1 MNKPKSV
8 AYRIEGCTNII
19 LNGNKSYGADIGYE
33 IINSPDTVLLNNSHY
48 SAETVRL
55 IIEAE
60 KAIQINTAEIKN
72 KLGEDKL
79 HEIANILSEI
89 KSNQSST
96 PLQLMERLYSA
107 GANTLTFW
115 PIIQQLLNSI

>member
-8 AYRIEGCTNII
+8 AYRIEGCKNII
-19 LNGNKSYGADIGYE
+19 LDGNKSYGADVGFE
-33 IINSPDTVLLNNSHY
+33 ITNSPDTVLVNNLHY

-55 IIEAE
+55 ITEAE
-60 KAIQINTAEIKN
+60 RAIQINTEEIKI
-72 KLGEDKL
+72 KLGDDKFY
-79 HEIANILSEI
+79 EIVSILNEI

>member
-1 MNKPKSV
+1 KPKSV
-8 AYRIEGCTNII
+8 AYHFEGCTNLI

-33 IINSPDTVLLNNSHY
+33 IINSPDTVLVNNSHY
-48 SAETVRL
+48 SAETVQL

-60 KAIQINTAEIKN
+60 KAIQINTEEIKN

-79 HEIANILSEI
+79 HEIVNILREI

>member
-8 AYRIEGCTNII
+8 AYHIEGCKNII
-19 LNGNKSYGADIGYE
+19 LDGNKSYGADVGYE
-33 IINSPDTVLLNNSHY
+33 IINSPGTVLVNNSHY
-48 SAETVRL
+48 SAETIRL
-55 IIEAE
+55 ITEAE
-60 KAIQINTAEIKN
+60 KAIQSNIEEIKI
-72 KLGEDKL
+72 KLGEGKF
-79 HEIANILSEI
+79 HEIVSILNEI

-115 PIIQQLLNSI
+115 PIIKQLLNSI